1 MKIVWQTI
9 WIIILEILG
18 VQGLKQLKLKA
29 IQEIPYLNV
38 VIVVTKVL

>member
-1 MKIVWQTI
+1 MADNMDYYFGD
-9 WIIILEILG
+9 LG
-18 VQGLKQLKLKA
+18 SARVKQLKA

>member
-9 WIIILEILG
+9 WIIILEILR
-18 VQGLKQLKLKA
+18 VQGLKQLKD

>member
-9 WIIILEILG
+9 WILILEILG
-18 VQGLKQLKLKA
+18 VQGLKQLNA

>member
-9 WIIILEILG
+9 WIIKLEILG
-18 VQGLKQLKLKA
+18 VQGLKQLKA